1 VCVEQTGTALKKNYL
16 KITGRC
22 LSVPRFLRHNR
33 DGSFLHRGI
42 IMANTNISKERPA
55 GVPEENTYNSV
66 HWSILLGYA
75 LAAAALYLLLF
86 AG

>member
-1 VCVEQTGTALKKNYL
+1 
-16 KITGRC
+16 
-22 LSVPRFLRHNR
+22 
-33 DGSFLHRGI
+33 
-42 IMANTNISKERPA
+42 MANTNISKERPA